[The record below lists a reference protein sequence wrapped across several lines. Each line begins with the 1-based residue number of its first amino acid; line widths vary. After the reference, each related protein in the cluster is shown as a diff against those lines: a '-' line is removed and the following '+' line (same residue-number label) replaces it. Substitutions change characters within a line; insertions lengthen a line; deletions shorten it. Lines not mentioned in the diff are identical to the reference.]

1 MSATVKDVSHRLVEI
16 GLLPA
21 NSGGVKMS
29 SLPANLSKAIR
40 QFAQGALMV
49 VTEVTLPLTGL
60 KTLRIEI
67 REKNKTEVT
76 YVLSC
81 LNQ

>member
-1 MSATVKDVSHRLVEI
+1 MSATVKDLSDRLVEM
-16 GLLPA
+16 GLVRA
-21 NSGGVKMS
+21 NSGNVKLS
-29 SLPANLSKAIR
+29 SLPVNLAKALR
-40 QFAQGALMV
+40 KFAQGALMI

-60 KTLRIEI
+60 KTLRMEI

>member
-1 MSATVKDVSHRLVEI
+1 MDATVKNLSDRLVEI
-16 GLLPA
+16 GLVFA
-21 NSGGVKMS
+21 NSGNLKLS
-29 SLPANLSKAIR
+29 ALPVNLSKALR
-40 QFAQGALMV
+40 KFAQGALMV